1 MTLLLDSFVFGAV
14 NSIHCAFMCGPL
26 ALAFHGGTKGGA
38 TGAAAYHVGR
48 ASSYTAIGI
57 ALGGLGTVLG
67 SDQLASPTA
76 YVAFVLAAGLIVLA
90 TVGERGAI
98 AIPGLNSALKKAMSK
113 SRTWS
118 STKRA
123 ALLGLFT
130 PLLPC
135 GLLWAALAGATVAGS
150 AFDGGTVMTGF
161 ALGSLPL
168 LFLAQTQA
176 TRLASRFGPNTIRWV
191 QRTAMLTAAG
201 MLIWRG
207 VISLQGES
215 CCH

>member
-1 MTLLLDSFVFGAV
+1 MTLLLESFVFGVV
-14 NSIHCAFMCGPL
+14 NSIHCACMCGPL
-26 ALAFHGGTKGGA
+26 ALAFQSGKSGA
-38 TGAAAYHVGR
+38 VAYHITR
-48 ASSYTAIGI
+48 ASSYTVLGA

-67 SDQLASPTA
+67 SQQLGSPTA

-90 TVGERGAI
+90 TIGERGAI
-98 AIPGLNSALKKAMSK
+98 AIPGLSNALKKAMAK
-113 SRTWS
+113 SRGWS
-118 STKRA
+118 STRRA

-135 GLLWAALAGATVAGS
+135 GLLWAALAGAAVAGS
-150 AFDGGTVMTGF
+150 ALDGGTVMAGF

-176 TRLASRFGPNTIRWV
+176 TRLASRFGPNTVRWV